1 MTTHFKNG
9 VTNVVGKD
17 GGSSVF
23 SGIKQ
28 PLITGGYEQEQA
40 YQNDWQLFND
50 EDWTI
55 TSTGGSD
62 FQLVEYAGGW
72 LRQGDN
78 APAAGE
84 IQGIAGPQV
93 WQYNENQKW
102 WFETSIAITDVSDL
116 NTWVGFAQDGYVDS
130 DTLPTDGIG
139 FSHLQDTTTIQFIS
153 RKNGAGVS
161 FDMLD
166 SAGGSTFTML
176 DSTIATQSATVQA
189 IPANS
194 VRLGFAYQP
203 AGSEIGVT
211 ANQFKLYLNGNPVG
225 VQAATTVPDDIAL
238 ELNIMGAHKGTNAN
252 HLVVDYF
259 NTFQSRVAGT
269 GVSA

>member
-40 YQNDWQLFND
+40 YQNDWQLYND
-50 EDWTI
+50 EDWTE

-93 WQYNENQKW
+93 WQFNANQKW
-102 WFETSIAITDVSDL
+102 WFETSIAITDVTEL
-116 NTWVGFAQDGYVDS
+116 NTWVGFALNGYADS

-139 FSHLQDTTTIQFIS
+139 FSHLQDTTSIQFIS

-166 SAGGSTFTML
+166 TAGGSTFTFE
-176 DSTIATQSATVQA
+176 DSTVPTQTATVQA
-189 IPANS
+189 KPTNS
-194 VRLGFAYQP
+194 VRLGFIYQP
-203 AGSEIGVT
+203 ADSEPGVT
-211 ANQFKLYLNGNPVG
+211 ANQYRLFLNGNPVG
-225 VQAATTVPDDIAL
+225 IQAATTVPDDIAL
-238 ELNIMGAHKGTNAN
+238 EANMMIAHKGTNAN

-259 NTFQSRVAGT
+259 NTIQSRVAASGPQ
-269 GVSA
+269 A

>member
-62 FQLVEYAGGW
+62 FQLAEYAGGW

-116 NTWVGFAQDGYVDS
+116 NTWVGFAQNGYADS

-161 FDMLD
+161 FDMLS
-166 SAGGSTFTML
+166 SAGGSNFTFV
-176 DSTIATQSATVQA
+176 DSTIPTQTATVQA
-189 IPANS
+189 IPGNS

>member
-62 FQLVEYAGGW
+62 FQLAEYAGGW

-93 WQYNENQKW
+93 WQFNANQKW
-102 WFETSIAITDVSDL
+102 WFETSIAVTDVSDL
-116 NTWVGFAQDGYVDS
+116 NTWVGFAQNGY
-130 DTLPTDGIG
+130 
-139 FSHLQDTTTIQFIS
+139 
-153 RKNGAGVS
+153 A
-161 FDMLD
+161 
-166 SAGGSTFTML
+166 AGGSNFTFE
-176 DSTIATQSATVQA
+176 DSTIPTQTATVQA
-189 IPANS
+189 IPGNS

-211 ANQFKLYLNGNPVG
+211 ANQFKLYLNGNAVG

-252 HLVVDYF
+252 HLVCDYF

>member
-93 WQYNENQKW
+93 WQFNANQKW
-102 WFETSIAITDVSDL
+102 WFETSIAVTDVSDL
-116 NTWVGFAQDGYVDS
+116 NTWVGFAQNGYADS

-139 FSHLQDTTTIQFIS
+139 FSHLQDTTSIQFIS

-161 FDMLD
+161 FDMLE
-166 SAGGSTFTML
+166 SSGGSTFAML
-176 DSTIATQSATVQA
+176 DSTVPKQTATVQA
-189 IPANS
+189 KPTNS

-211 ANQFKLYLNGNPVG
+211 ANQFKLYLN
-225 VQAATTVPDDIAL
+225 
-238 ELNIMGAHKGTNAN
+238 
-252 HLVVDYF
+252 
-259 NTFQSRVAGT
+259 
-269 GVSA
+269 

>member
-9 VTNVVGKD
+9 VTNVVGRD

-62 FQLVEYAGGW
+62 FQLAEYAGGW

-84 IQGIAGPQV
+84 IQGVAGPEV

-102 WFETSIAITDVSDL
+102 WFETSIAVTDVSDA
-116 NTWVGFAQDGYVDS
+116 NVWVGFAQDGYADS

-161 FDMLD
+161 FDMLS
-166 SAGGSTFTML
+166 SAGGSNFTFE
-176 DSTIATQSATVQA
+176 DSTIPTQTATVQA
-189 IPANS
+189 IPGNS
-194 VRLGFAYQP
+194 VRLGFQFQP
-203 AGSEIGVT
+203 AGSEVGVT

-238 ELNIMGAHKGTNAN
+238 EMNMMIAHKGTAAN

-259 NTFQSRVAGT
+259 NTFQSRVAAS
-269 GVSA
+269 GVTA

>member
-40 YQNDWQLFND
+40 YQNDWQLYND
-50 EDWTI
+50 EDWTE

-62 FQLVEYAGGW
+62 FQLAEYAGGW

-93 WQYNENQKW
+93 WQFNANQKW
-102 WFETSIAITDVSDL
+102 WFETSIAITDVTEL
-116 NTWVGFAQDGYVDS
+116 NTWVGFAQDGYADS

-176 DSTIATQSATVQA
+176 DSTIATQSATVLSL
-189 IPANS
+189 IH
-194 VRLGFAYQP
+194 
-203 AGSEIGVT
+203 I
-211 ANQFKLYLNGNPVG
+211 
-225 VQAATTVPDDIAL
+225 
-238 ELNIMGAHKGTNAN
+238 
-252 HLVVDYF
+252 
-259 NTFQSRVAGT
+259 
-269 GVSA
+269 

>member
-17 GGSSVF
+17 GGSSIF

-28 PLITGGYEQEQA
+28 PIITGGYEQEQA

-50 EDWTI
+50 EDWTE

-84 IQGIAGPQV
+84 VQGIAGPGV
-93 WQYNENQKW
+93 WQFNQNQKW

-116 NTWVGFAQDGYVDS
+116 NTWVGFAQDGYADS

-166 SAGGSTFTML
+166 TAGGSTFTML
-176 DSTIATQSATVQA
+176 DSTIATQTATVQA

-194 VRLGFAYQP
+194 VRLGFQYQP
-203 AGSEIGVT
+203 AGSELGVT
-211 ANQFKLYLNGNPVG
+211 ANQFKLYFNGNPVG
-225 VQAATTVPDDIAL
+225 TQAATTVPDDISLAPTMML
-238 ELNIMGAHKGTNAN
+238 TFKGTENGEID
-252 HLVVDYF
+252 VDYF
-259 NTFQSRVAGT
+259 QAVQQR
-269 GVSA
+269 

>member
-62 FQLVEYAGGW
+62 FQLAQYAGGW
-72 LRQGDN
+72 LRLGDN

-84 IQGIAGPQV
+84 VTGVAGPEV
-93 WQYNENQKW
+93 WQYLSTNKW
-102 WFETSIAITDVSDL
+102 YFETSNAVTDVSDA
-116 NTWVGFAQDGYVDS
+116 NIFVGFAQDGYVDS

-161 FDMLD
+161 FDMLA
-166 SAGGSTFTML
+166 SAGGSNFTL
-176 DSTIATQSATVQA
+176 EDSSVPTQTATVQA
-189 IPANS
+189 IPNNS
-194 VRLGFAYQP
+194 VRLGFVYQP

-238 ELNIMGAHKGTNAN
+238 EMNIMGAHKGTNAN

-259 NTFQSRVAGT
+259 NTFQSRIAGT

>member
-40 YQNDWQLFND
+40 YQNDWQLYND
-50 EDWTI
+50 EDWTE

-93 WQYNENQKW
+93 WQFNANQKW
-102 WFETSIAITDVSDL
+102 WFETSIAITDVTEL
-116 NTWVGFAQDGYVDS
+116 NTWVGFALNGYADS

-139 FSHLQDTTTIQFIS
+139 FSHLQDTTSIQFIS

-166 SAGGSTFTML
+166 TAGGSTFTFE
-176 DSTIATQSATVQA
+176 DSTVPTQTATVQA
-189 IPANS
+189 KPTNS
-194 VRLGFAYQP
+194 VRLGFIYQP
-203 AGSEIGVT
+203 ADSELGVT
-211 ANQFKLYLNGNPVG
+211 ANQYRLFLNGNPVG
-225 VQAATTVPDDIAL
+225 IQAATTVPDDIAL
-238 ELNIMGAHKGTNAN
+238 EANMMIAHKGTNAN

-259 NTFQSRVAGT
+259 NTIQSRVAASGPQ
-269 GVSA
+269 A

>member
-40 YQNDWQLFND
+40 YQNDWQIYNAS
-50 EDWTI
+50 DWTA

-62 FQLVEYAGGW
+62 FQLAEYAGGW

-84 IQGIAGPQV
+84 IQGIAGPEV
-93 WQYNENQKW
+93 WQYNQNQKW
-102 WFETSIAITDVSDL
+102 WFETSIAITDVSEL
-116 NTWVGFAQDGYVDS
+116 NTWVGFAQDGYADS

-166 SAGGSTFTML
+166 TAGGSTFTML
-176 DSTIATQSATVQA
+176 DSTIATQTATVQA

-194 VRLGFAYQP
+194 VRLGFQYQP
-203 AGSEIGVT
+203 AGSEVGVT
-211 ANQFKLYLNGNPVG
+211 ANQFKLYLNGNPIG
-225 VQAATTVPDDIAL
+225 TQAATTVPDDIAL
-238 ELNIMGAHKGTNAN
+238 EMNIMCAHKGTVAN

>member
-40 YQNDWQLFND
+40 YQNDWQIYND
-50 EDWTI
+50 EDWTQ

-62 FQLVEYAGGW
+62 FQLAEYAGGW

-84 IQGIAGPQV
+84 VQGIAGPQV
-93 WQYNENQKW
+93 WQFNANQKW
-102 WFETSIAITDVSDL
+102 WFETSIAITDVTEL
-116 NTWVGFAQDGYVDS
+116 NTWVGFALNGYADS

-139 FSHLQDTTTIQFIS
+139 FSHLQDTTSIQFIS

-161 FDMLD
+161 FDMLE
-166 SAGGSTFTML
+166 SAGESTFAML
-176 DSTIATQSATVQA
+176 DSTVPTQTATVQA
-189 IPANS
+189 KPTNS

-238 ELNIMGAHKGTNAN
+238 ELNIMGAHKGTVAN
-252 HLVVDYF
+252 HLVCDYF

>member
-62 FQLVEYAGGW
+62 FQLAEYAGGW

-84 IQGIAGPQV
+84 IQGIAGPEV
-93 WQYNENQKW
+93 WQFNQNQKW
-102 WFETSIAITDVSDL
+102 WFETSIAITDVTEL
-116 NTWVGFAQDGYVDS
+116 NTWVGFAQDGYADS

-166 SAGGSTFTML
+166 TAGGSTFTML
-176 DSTIATQSATVQA
+176 DSTIATQTATVQA

-194 VRLGFAYQP
+194 VRLGFQY
-203 AGSEIGVT
+203 
-211 ANQFKLYLNGNPVG
+211 
-225 VQAATTVPDDIAL
+225 
-238 ELNIMGAHKGTNAN
+238 
-252 HLVVDYF
+252 
-259 NTFQSRVAGT
+259 
-269 GVSA
+269 

>member
-40 YQNDWQLFND
+40 YQNDWQIYNAS
-50 EDWTI
+50 DWTA

-62 FQLVEYAGGW
+62 FQLAEYAGGW

-84 IQGIAGPQV
+84 IQGIAGPEV
-93 WQYNENQKW
+93 WQYNQNQKW
-102 WFETSIAITDVSDL
+102 WFETSIAITDVSEL
-116 NTWVGFAQDGYVDS
+116 NTWVGFAQDGYADS

-166 SAGGSTFTML
+166 TSGGSTFTML
-176 DSTIATQSATVQA
+176 DSTIA
-189 IPANS
+189 
-194 VRLGFAYQP
+194 
-203 AGSEIGVT
+203 
-211 ANQFKLYLNGNPVG
+211 NQFKLYLNGNPIG
-225 VQAATTVPDDIAL
+225 TQAATTVPDDIAL
-238 ELNIMGAHKGTNAN
+238 EMNIMCAHKGTVAN

>member
-40 YQNDWQLFND
+40 YQNDWQIYNAS
-50 EDWTI
+50 DWSV

-62 FQLVEYAGGW
+62 FQLAEYAGGW

-84 IQGIAGPQV
+84 IQGIAGPEV
-93 WQYNENQKW
+93 WQYNQNQKW
-102 WFETSIAITDVSDL
+102 WFETSIAITDVSEL
-116 NTWVGFAQDGYVDS
+116 NTWVGFAQNGYADS

-166 SAGGSTFTML
+166 TAGGSTFTML
-176 DSTIATQSATVQA
+176 DSTIRYT
-189 IPANS
+189 NS
-194 VRLGFAYQP
+194 Y
-203 AGSEIGVT
+203 ST
-211 ANQFKLYLNGNPVG
+211 GNP
-225 VQAATTVPDDIAL
+225 
-238 ELNIMGAHKGTNAN
+238 
-252 HLVVDYF
+252 
-259 NTFQSRVAGT
+259 S
-269 GVSA
+269 

>member
-1 MTTHFKNG
+1 MTTHFSNG
-9 VTNVVGKD
+9 VTNVRGKD
-17 GGSSVF
+17 GASSVF

-40 YQNDWQLFND
+40 YQNDFSIYNAS
-50 EDWTI
+50 DWAV

-62 FQLVEYAGGW
+62 FQLAQYAGGW

-84 IQGIAGPQV
+84 IQGVAGPEV
-93 WQYNENQKW
+93 WQYLSTNKW
-102 WFETSIAITDVSDL
+102 WFETSIAVTDVSDA
-116 NTWVGFAQDGYVDS
+116 NIYVGFAQDGYVDS

-139 FSHLQDTTTIQFIS
+139 FSHLQDTTTIQF
-153 RKNGAGVS
+153 
-161 FDMLD
+161 
-166 SAGGSTFTML
+166 
-176 DSTIATQSATVQA
+176 
-189 IPANS
+189 
-194 VRLGFAYQP
+194 
-203 AGSEIGVT
+203 
-211 ANQFKLYLNGNPVG
+211 KLYLNGNLVG

-238 ELNIMGAHKGTNAN
+238 EMNMMIAHKGTNAN

-259 NTFQSRVAGT
+259 NTFQSRVAAS

>member
-62 FQLVEYAGGW
+62 FQLAEYAGVW

-84 IQGIAGPQV
+84 VQGIAGPGV
-93 WQYNENQKW
+93 WQYNQNQKW
-102 WFETSIAITDVSDL
+102 WFETSIAITDVTEL
-116 NTWVGFAQDGYVDS
+116 NAWVGFAGSGYA
-130 DTLPTDGIG
+130 DTCLLYTSPSPRDR
-139 FSHLQDTTTIQFIS
+139 QKS
-153 RKNGAGVS
+153 RMPS
-161 FDMLD
+161 
-166 SAGGSTFTML
+166 SA
-176 DSTIATQSATVQA
+176 
-189 IPANS
+189 
-194 VRLGFAYQP
+194 
-203 AGSEIGVT
+203 
-211 ANQFKLYLNGNPVG
+211 
-225 VQAATTVPDDIAL
+225 
-238 ELNIMGAHKGTNAN
+238 
-252 HLVVDYF
+252 
-259 NTFQSRVAGT
+259 
-269 GVSA
+269 

>member
-62 FQLVEYAGGW
+62 FQLAEYAGGW

-84 IQGIAGPQV
+84 VQGIAGPQV
-93 WQYNENQKW
+93 WQFNANQKW
-102 WFETSIAITDVSDL
+102 WFETSIAITDVTEL
-116 NTWVGFAQDGYVDS
+116 NTWVGFALNGYADS

-166 SAGGSTFTML
+166 TAGGSNFTML
-176 DSTIATQSATVQA
+176 DSTIPTQTATVQA
-189 IPANS
+189 KPTNS
-194 VRLGFAYQP
+194 VRLGFVYQP

-211 ANQFKLYLNGNPVG
+211 ANQFKLYLNGNPV
-225 VQAATTVPDDIAL
+225 
-238 ELNIMGAHKGTNAN
+238 
-252 HLVVDYF
+252 
-259 NTFQSRVAGT
+259 
-269 GVSA
+269 

>member
-28 PLITGGYEQEQA
+28 PIITGGYEQEQA
-40 YQNDWQLFND
+40 YQNDWTIQNAS
-50 EDWTI
+50 DWTV

-62 FQLVEYAGGW
+62 FQLAEYAGGW

-84 IQGIAGPQV
+84 IQGIAGPEV
-93 WQYNENQKW
+93 WQYNQNQKW
-102 WFETSIAITDVSDL
+102 WFETSIAITDVSEL
-116 NTWVGFAQDGYVDS
+116 NTWVGFAQDGYADS

-166 SAGGSTFTML
+166 TAGGSTFTML
-176 DSTIATQSATVQA
+176 DSTIATQTATVQA

-194 VRLGFAYQP
+194 VRLGFQYQP
-203 AGSEIGVT
+203 AGSEVGVT
-211 ANQFKLYLNGNPVG
+211 ANQFKLYLNGNPIG
-225 VQAATTVPDDIAL
+225 TQSATTVPGDIAL
-238 ELNIMGAHKGTNAN
+238 EMNIMCAHKGTVAN

-259 NTFQSRVAGT
+259 NTIQSRVAASGPQ
-269 GVSA
+269 A

>member
-40 YQNDWQLFND
+40 YQNDWQLYND
-50 EDWTI
+50 EDWTE

-93 WQYNENQKW
+93 WQFNANQKW
-102 WFETSIAITDVSDL
+102 WFETSIAVTDVSDL
-116 NTWVGFAQDGYVDS
+116 NTWVGFAQNGYADS

-161 FDMLD
+161 FDMLS
-166 SAGGSTFTML
+166 SAGGSTFTFE
-176 DSTIATQSATVQA
+176 DSTIPTQTATVQA
-189 IPANS
+189 IPGNS
-194 VRLGFAYQP
+194 VRLGFQFQP
-203 AGSEIGVT
+203 AGSEVGVT

-238 ELNIMGAHKGTNAN
+238 EMNMMIAHKGTAAN

-259 NTFQSRVAGT
+259 NTFQSRVAAS

>member
-93 WQYNENQKW
+93 WQFNANQKW
-102 WFETSIAITDVSDL
+102 WFETSIAVTDVSDL
-116 NTWVGFAQDGYVDS
+116 NTWVGFAQNGYADS

-161 FDMLD
+161 FDMLS
-166 SAGGSTFTML
+166 SAGGSTFTFE
-176 DSTIATQSATVQA
+176 DSTIPTQTATVQA
-189 IPANS
+189 IPGNS
-194 VRLGFAYQP
+194 VRLGFQFQP
-203 AGSEIGVT
+203 AGSEVGVT

-238 ELNIMGAHKGTNAN
+238 EMNMMIAHKGTAAN

-259 NTFQSRVAGT
+259 NTFQSRVAAS